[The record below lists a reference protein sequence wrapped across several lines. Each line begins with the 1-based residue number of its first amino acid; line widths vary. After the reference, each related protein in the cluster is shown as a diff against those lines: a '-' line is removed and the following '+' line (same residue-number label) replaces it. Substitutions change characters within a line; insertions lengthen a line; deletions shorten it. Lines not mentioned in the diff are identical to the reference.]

1 METGSVG
8 PGGTSRYY
16 SSISLDDSEKAHL
29 ELRPI
34 YRGTWWTT
42 RKDSTGTSLIKW
54 SMGNMKAFCSLVQR
68 SLWHRK
74 KINGGGLS
82 PSAQHWWDHISN
94 TVYSFALPR
103 TRETWAYQRVQWRA
117 STMIMGLEY
126 LSHKEKL
133 RVSTVQSGYQKD
145 QRDLIHVV
153 KILMGWCKD
162 RTRPFQ

>member
-1 METGSVG
+1 M
-8 PGGTSRYY
+8 
-16 SSISLDDSEKAHL
+16 SLNESEKAHL

-54 SMGNMKAFCSLVQR
+54 SIGNIKDFCSLVQR

-74 KINGGGLS
+74 KNQWRWSVPICSILVRPHLKYSVQFCASQYKGDMG
-82 PSAQHWWDHISN
+82 IS
-94 TVYSFALPR
+94 
-103 TRETWAYQRVQWRA
+103 ERVQWRA

-153 KILMGWCKD
+153 KILMGWRKED
-162 RTRPFQ
+162 RTRPFKWFPVTGQDRVGMS